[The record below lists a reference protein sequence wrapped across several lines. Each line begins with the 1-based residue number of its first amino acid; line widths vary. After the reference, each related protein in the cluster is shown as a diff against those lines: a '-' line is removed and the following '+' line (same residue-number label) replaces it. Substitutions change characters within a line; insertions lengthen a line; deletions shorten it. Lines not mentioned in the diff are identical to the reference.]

1 MNLPRRKKQ
10 HRQSEI
16 RCPIT
21 STTKRMKTTIE
32 LPSTEPQ
39 NRKGSANKSVNQKCR
54 ATTYHKNLLAK
65 SLVQSYPMLASKVSD
80 IPQALWFYVDGR
92 GPGRHAGKIHY
103 HLEYL
108 AKQSGQRV
116 INRKSAPKEETCE
129 SSEHQPLGEIELI
142 TLIEELKFVVP
153 TEDNK
158 TRIAYLWDSTFD
170 YRCQYRANKDVFS
183 FLEEFPVASA
193 FDGELIDYDFKK
205 MKKNT
210 VDFTDNWK
218 HWQEKVLQGHRHLF
232 REISNDFVRALAII
246 RAKNPTRGSKRLR
259 DEESAK
265 ENPLKGIID
274 WVSKQI
280 FEELHVGIICVG

>member
-1 MNLPRRKKQ
+1 MEALKENRNLDDKMIKK
-10 HRQSEI
+10 
-16 RCPIT
+16 IT
-21 STTKRMKTTIE
+21 HLLCDFLTSIY
-32 LPSTEPQ
+32 
-39 NRKGSANKSVNQKCR
+39 GVR
-54 ATTYHKNLLAK
+54 ATTFHKNLLAK

-218 HWQEKVLQGHRHLF
+218 HWQEKILQGHRHLF

-265 ENPLKGIID
+265 ENPLRGIIN
-274 WVSKQI
+274 WVSLEAQSFPKKI
-280 FEELHVGIICVG
+280 PFFRMFTELHHPTMQGCTLE